1 MTKQFYKFVSNSL
14 CLQFAI
20 RYCHH
25 QKKLL
30 YRFLNLDFVKNVS
43 KHPPQKKKWRGEI
56 LIILTWK
63 VSRPIKGHIIFIF
76 KQCVCQKICWHL
88 IIPPPIHPRLLWWG
102 RFKLCLRPGYLGVVR
117 MLLLSECCC
126 CQNVV
131 VRMLLLSE
139 CMMETCMLLAGVSV
153 HEYWWFQKKPL
164 GWDWGL

>member
-63 VSRPIKGHIIFIF
+63 VPRPIKGHISFIF
-76 KQCVCQKICWHL
+76 KQRVCHKIWWHL
-88 IIPPPIHPRLLWWG
+88 IIPPVHPRLLGWG
-102 RFKLCLRPGYLGVVR
+102 RFKPFLRPSYLLLL
-117 MLLLSECCC
+117 LLLSECCC
-126 CQNVV
+126 CQNAWWRPVCFW
-131 VRMLLLSE
+131 LGS
-139 CMMETCMLLAGVSV
+139 VSMSIGDSRKS
-153 HEYWWFQKKPL
+153 H
-164 GWDWGL
+164 